1 MMITVKKLNKMSSRV
16 DVIFNDNCVN
26 NPDETNPDVILLRS
40 FDMTDY
46 PVGDKLKAVC
56 RLGAGVNNIP
66 HKEYAKRGIVV
77 FNTPGANAHAVA
89 ELTIAGMFLAARHVK
104 DALFWMQSLPAD
116 DNLKTTVEK
125 GKSAFSGFEI
135 SGKTLGL
142 IGFGQ
147 IAKQTA
153 KMALALGMKVAS
165 ANRTFYTAEML
176 EREGL
181 SGVEFK
187 RDFDEVFAS
196 SDFVSLH
203 VPFAAELK
211 GLVNDEK
218 FAIMKN
224 GAVLINNARGEL
236 VDSESVKK
244 ALESGKLSA
253 YVTDFCPKE
262 LLNVKNVIALPHLG
276 ASTAEAEDNCA
287 DMIAAQLTDFLKNGN
302 VKNSVN
308 FPDVFAPLKKTH
320 RLLILGNES
329 AVPEIKAIAESINA
343 DVVSAVHKSGTSA
356 ALADS
361 DEELDKSLFEK
372 TSGVYRVLKI
382 K

>member
-211 GLVNDEK
+211 GFVNDEK

-287 DMIAAQLTDFLKNGN
+287 DMIAAQLTDFLENGN

-308 FPDVFAPLKKTH
+308 FPDVFAPLKKAH
-320 RLLILGNES
+320 RLLILGSES
-329 AVPEIKAIAESINA
+329 AVPEIKAIAKSINA

>member
-1 MMITVKKLNKMSSRV
+1 MITVKKLNKMSSRV

-66 HKEYAKRGIVV
+66 HKDYAKRGIVV

-89 ELTIAGMFLAARHVK
+89 ELTIAGMFIAARHVK

-187 RDFDEVFAS
+187 RDFDEVFAN

-203 VPFAAELK
+203 VPFTAELK
-211 GLVNDEK
+211 GFVNDEK

-262 LLNVKNVIALPHLG
+262 LLNVKNVVALPHLG

-361 DEELDKSLFEK
+361 DEELNKSLFEK

>member
-1 MMITVKKLNKMSSRV
+1 MMITVKKLNNMSPRV
-16 DVIFNDNCVN
+16 DVIFNDKCVN
-26 NPDETNPDVILLRS
+26 SPDENNPDVILLRS
-40 FDMTDY
+40 FDMTNY

-89 ELTIAGMFLAARHVK
+89 ELTVAGMFLAARHIPA
-104 DALFWMQSLPAD
+104 ALDWMHTLPSD

-125 GKSAFSGFEI
+125 GKSAFSGFELY
-135 SGKTLGL
+135 GKTLGL

-153 KMALALGMKVAS
+153 KTALALGMKVIA
-165 ANRTFYTAEML
+165 ANRTFYTPAML
-176 EREGL
+176 SEAGL
-181 SGVEFK
+181 SGVTFFESY
-187 RDFDEVFAS
+187 DEVFENA
-196 SDFVSLH
+196 DFVSLH

-211 GLVNDEK
+211 SFVNDQK

-236 VDSESVKK
+236 VDSESVKN
-244 ALESGKLSA
+244 ALESEKLSA

-287 DMIAAQLTDFLKNGN
+287 DMIAAQLSSFLASGN
-302 VKNSVN
+302 IKNSVN
-308 FPDVFAPLKKTH
+308 FPSVSKPLEKAH
-320 RLLILGNES
+320 RLLVLGSVQAEK
-329 AVPEIKAIAESINA
+329 AVSKIAEENA
-343 DVVSAVHKSGTSA
+343 LDV
-356 ALADS
+356 ALAVSKTGTFAAIVDS
-361 DEELDKSLFEK
+361 DEVLDKNVFENAD
-372 TSGVYRVLKI
+372 GVCRVLKI

>member
-1 MMITVKKLNKMSSRV
+1 MITVKKLNKMSSRV

-66 HKEYAKRGIVV
+66 HKDYAKRGIVV

-89 ELTIAGMFLAARHVK
+89 ELTIAGMFIAARHVK

-187 RDFDEVFAS
+187 RDFDEVFAN

-203 VPFAAELK
+203 VPFTAELK
-211 GLVNDEK
+211 GFVNDEK

-262 LLNVKNVIALPHLG
+262 LLNVKNVVALPHLG

-308 FPDVFAPLKKTH
+308 FPNVSAPLKKTH

>member
-1 MMITVKKLNKMSSRV
+1 MITVKKLNKMSSRV

-176 EREGL
+176 DREDL

-187 RDFDEVFAS
+187 RDFDEVFKF

-211 GLVNDEK
+211 GFVSDEK

-244 ALESGKLSA
+244 ALECGKLSA

-262 LLNVKNVIALPHLG
+262 LLNVKNVVALPHLG

-287 DMIAAQLTDFLKNGN
+287 DMIAAQLTDFLENGN

-308 FPDVFAPLKKTH
+308 FPDVFAPLKKAH
-320 RLLILGNES
+320 RLLILGSES
-329 AVPEIKAIAESINA
+329 AVPEIKAIAKSINA

>member
-1 MMITVKKLNKMSSRV
+1 MITVKKLNKMSSRV

-176 EREGL
+176 DREDL

-187 RDFDEVFAS
+187 RDFDEVFKF

-211 GLVNDEK
+211 GFVNDEK

-236 VDSESVKK
+236 VDSESVRK
-244 ALESGKLSA
+244 ALECGKLSA

-262 LLNVKNVIALPHLG
+262 LLNVKNVVALPHLG

-287 DMIAAQLTDFLKNGN
+287 DMIAAQLTDFLENGN
-302 VKNSVN
+302 VKNLS
-308 FPDVFAPLKKTH
+308 
-320 RLLILGNES
+320 LIH
-329 AVPEIKAIAESINA
+329 I
-343 DVVSAVHKSGTSA
+343 
-356 ALADS
+356 
-361 DEELDKSLFEK
+361 
-372 TSGVYRVLKI
+372 
-382 K
+382 

>member
-1 MMITVKKLNKMSSRV
+1 MAKK
-16 DVIFNDNCVN
+16 
-26 NPDETNPDVILLRS
+26 
-40 FDMTDY
+40 
-46 PVGDKLKAVC
+46 
-56 RLGAGVNNIP
+56 GV
-66 HKEYAKRGIVV
+66 VV
-77 FNTPGANAHAVA
+77 FNTPGANANAVK
-89 ELTIAGMFLAARHVK
+89 ELVILAMLLASRDVIGGNK
-104 DALFWMQSLPAD
+104 WVNGLTENVA
-116 DNLKTTVEK
+116 KTTEK

-187 RDFDEVFAS
+187 RDFDEVFAN

-211 GLVNDEK
+211 GFVNDEK

-262 LLNVKNVIALPHLG
+262 LLNVKNVVALPHLG

-308 FPDVFAPLKKTH
+308 FPNVSAPLKKAH
-320 RLLILGNES
+320 RLLILGSES
-329 AVPEIKAIAESINA
+329 AAPEIKAIAKSINA

>member
-66 HKEYAKRGIVV
+66 HKDYAKRGIVV

-89 ELTIAGMFLAARHVK
+89 ELTIAGMFIAARHVK

-187 RDFDEVFAS
+187 RDFDEVFAN

-203 VPFAAELK
+203 VPFTAELK
-211 GLVNDEK
+211 GFVNDEK

-262 LLNVKNVIALPHLG
+262 LLNVKNVVALPHLG

-361 DEELDKSLFEK
+361 DEELNKSLFEK

>member
-1 MMITVKKLNKMSSRV
+1 MITVKKLNKMSSRV

-153 KMALALGMKVAS
+153 
-165 ANRTFYTAEML
+165 EML
-176 EREGL
+176 DREDL

-187 RDFDEVFAS
+187 RDFDEVFKF

-211 GLVNDEK
+211 GFVNDEK

-308 FPDVFAPLKKTH
+308 FPDVFAPLKKAH
-320 RLLILGNES
+320 RLLILGSES
-329 AVPEIKAIAESINA
+329 AVPEIKAIAKSINA

>member
-1 MMITVKKLNKMSSRV
+1 MITVKKLNKMSSRV

-176 EREGL
+176 DREDL

-187 RDFDEVFAS
+187 RDFDEVFKF

-211 GLVNDEK
+211 GFVNDEK

-236 VDSESVKK
+236 VKK
-244 ALESGKLSA
+244 ALECGKLSA

-262 LLNVKNVIALPHLG
+262 LLNVKNVVALPHLG

>member
-1 MMITVKKLNKMSSRV
+1 MITVKKLNKMSSRV

-176 EREGL
+176 DREDL

-187 RDFDEVFAS
+187 RDFDEVFKF

-203 VPFAAELK
+203 VTFAAELK
-211 GLVNDEK
+211 GFVNDEK

-244 ALESGKLSA
+244 ALECGKLSA

-262 LLNVKNVIALPHLG
+262 LLNVKNVVALPHLG

-287 DMIAAQLTDFLKNGN
+287 DMIAAQLTDFLENGN

-308 FPDVFAPLKKTH
+308 FPDVFAPLKKAH
-320 RLLILGNES
+320 RLLILGSES
-329 AVPEIKAIAESINA
+329 AVPEIKAIAKSINA